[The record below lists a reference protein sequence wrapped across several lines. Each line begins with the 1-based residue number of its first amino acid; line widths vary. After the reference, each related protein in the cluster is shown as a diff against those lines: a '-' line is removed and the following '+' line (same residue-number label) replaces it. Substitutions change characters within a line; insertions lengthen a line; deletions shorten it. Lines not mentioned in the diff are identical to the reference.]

1 MKQRI
6 LGLFLPIVATAVLTA
21 CSSSESSIE
30 YDIVKVDRHVAITKA
45 QDAPCCD
52 VHLELACA
60 KKTEGERAKA
70 INDAVTRW
78 LFDMEGISMQQAA
91 DSFANKYTRDYQKNF
106 APLYREDAGDP
117 EKRAWYE
124 YHYNINGEM
133 ASGRDGITVYTAS
146 IDYYEGGAHG
156 INQRLTMNFD
166 NKDGKALT
174 LNDVFSTGF
183 EYSLNELLLEKLIE
197 KAGAKDVDE
206 LRQMGYLYAMDIF
219 APENFILG
227 QDNVTFVYNPYEIAS
242 YEKGLIELTIDNDE
256 LKDLWK
262 K

>member
-1 MKQRI
+1 M
-6 LGLFLPIVATAVLTA
+6 
-21 CSSSESSIE
+21 
-30 YDIVKVDRHVAITKA
+30 
-45 QDAPCCD
+45 
-52 VHLELACA
+52 A
-60 KKTEGERAKA
+60 K
-70 INDAVTRW
+70 W
-78 LFDMEGISMQQAA
+78 
-91 DSFANKYTRDYQKNF
+91 
-106 APLYREDAGDP
+106 P
-117 EKRAWYE
+117 
-124 YHYNINGEM
+124 
-133 ASGRDGITVYTAS
+133 VYTAS

>member
-1 MKQRI
+1 
-6 LGLFLPIVATAVLTA
+6 
-21 CSSSESSIE
+21 
-30 YDIVKVDRHVAITKA
+30 
-45 QDAPCCD
+45 
-52 VHLELACA
+52 
-60 KKTEGERAKA
+60 
-70 INDAVTRW
+70 
-78 LFDMEGISMQQAA
+78 
-91 DSFANKYTRDYQKNF
+91 
-106 APLYREDAGDP
+106 
-117 EKRAWYE
+117 
-124 YHYNINGEM
+124 
-133 ASGRDGITVYTAS
+133 
-146 IDYYEGGAHG
+146 
-156 INQRLTMNFD
+156 MNFD

-183 EYSLNELLLEKLIE
+183 EYSLYELLLEKLIE